1 MCTPIINS
9 LATTITANLRQ
20 LAGIK
25 VENQP
30 QSENTFETT
39 PEQKA
44 SKVLLSLIDLI
55 NLMRVKEDDGTERRS
70 SQADVINNIVKLS
83 LCVFIDVL
91 NKHEPPIS
99 KAPPFD
105 EVLSKSYAHAIAIL
119 VDDNLF
125 DTKNDFLI
133 AKGLVV
139 Q

>member
-70 SQADVINNIVKLS
+70 RDR
-83 LCVFIDVL
+83 
-91 NKHEPPIS
+91 
-99 KAPPFD
+99 
-105 EVLSKSYAHAIAIL
+105 KS
-119 VDDNLF
+119 
-125 DTKNDFLI
+125 
-133 AKGLVV
+133 VV
-139 Q
+139 